1 MIIETAVVKSIS
13 GNLVTVECQSHS
25 ACNHCHASDS
35 CGTGTVAKAFPQ
47 RSHRFVVNK
56 TAAVNIGD
64 TIEIGLREKNI
75 VTSAMLVYLLPLASI
90 LLAMAL
96 AEYFSR
102 VLLLEGEW
110 LVILAALLGGYGGFY
125 WTGKL
130 AKNFEQRFDFKPK
143 MIGVVSSSEV
153 IGQWRAD

>member
-47 RSHRFVVNK
+47 RSHRLVVNK

-102 VLLLEGEW
+102 VL
-110 LVILAALLGGYGGFY
+110 
-125 WTGKL
+125 
-130 AKNFEQRFDFKPK
+130 Q
-143 MIGVVSSSEV
+143 IG
-153 IGQWRAD
+153 RAHV